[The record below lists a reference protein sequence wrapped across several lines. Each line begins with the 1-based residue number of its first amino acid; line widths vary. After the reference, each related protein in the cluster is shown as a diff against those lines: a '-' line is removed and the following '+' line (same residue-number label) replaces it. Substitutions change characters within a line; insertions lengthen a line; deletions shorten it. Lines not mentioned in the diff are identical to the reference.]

1 MLKDLKIFF
10 IKLLSVLFSI
20 IIILNVTYNLYIH
33 DRLKKLDKLLL
44 MDRDNFQNKLRKEI
58 NYAIENEN
66 LLSIEDKKLLK
77 RLYEK
82 IRSEFENL
90 ED

>member
-58 NYAIENEN
+58 NYVIENEN